1 MTNEKTTTATKTP
14 ADTAKPAMDA
24 WAMTCSILVGLW
36 KAEDVAEAEL
46 VSNQAAAKQN
56 PFAASVQ
63 RSVILLNILRDNI
76 KSLEYDLNQQARSSG
91 LTMPKRGR
99 SQ

>member
-1 MTNEKTTTATKTP
+1 MTNDTPSTTTPTP
-14 ADTAKPAMDA
+14 KPAMDA

-36 KAEDVAEAEL
+36 KAEYVAEAEL
-46 VSNQAAAKQN
+46 VSNQASAKQN

-76 KSLEYDLNQQARSSG
+76 KSLEYDLNQQARSNG
-91 LTMPKRGR
+91 LAMPKRGP